1 MDYEHGA
8 CAPEVGTEIE
18 ARDGEP
24 GVYVQARSRS
34 SLGWACSAYEQEE
47 AMDGG
52 LQALSRSS
60 LGWAPVGEPQDDEVS
75 HARGVAV
82 AMDVQVK
89 ASEDEDEDDD
99 EDEDAM
105 LREVVRRHAYGS
117 WRR

>member
-1 MDYEHGA
+1 
-8 CAPEVGTEIE
+8 
-18 ARDGEP
+18 
-24 GVYVQARSRS
+24 
-34 SLGWACSAYEQEE
+34 
-47 AMDGG
+47 MDGG

-117 WRR
+117 WRRRGRHRAYHSARTQRVLRDGFVRWVDESEHRILTGRGA